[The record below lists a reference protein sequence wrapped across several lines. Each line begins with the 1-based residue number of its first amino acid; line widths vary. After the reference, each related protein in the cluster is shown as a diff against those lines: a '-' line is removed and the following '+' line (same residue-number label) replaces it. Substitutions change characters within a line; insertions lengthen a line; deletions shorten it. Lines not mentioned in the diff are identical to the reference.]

1 MFKISLKLDLE
12 EFAKKMT
19 DLEKTQVP
27 FAAQLTINELA
38 YRLSQTV
45 VRDSM
50 KKNFNKGATGWSQRA
65 SQYKPSRSKRD
76 LRATV
81 FLKGDRPYMR
91 KLIEGG
97 VVSPLKGMNNLIQPV
112 TKNYKVNK
120 YGNVTRNTIKRLS
133 SNKKTYFYGR
143 PGNKKNN
150 TYGLYKRPTKKG
162 GKFKLLLK
170 VQEKSRGQKAFW
182 DPTKESEKY
191 VHRRFTMTFN
201 KHFNKAMK
209 TAR

>member
-12 EFAKKMT
+12 EFAKNMT
-19 DLEKTQVP
+19 DLQKTQVP
-27 FAAQLTINELA
+27 FTAQLTINELA

-45 VRDSM
+45 VKDSM
-50 KKNFNKGATGWSQRA
+50 SKSFDKGATRWSRGA
-65 SQYKPSRSKRD
+65 SRYTQSRSKKD

-81 FLKGDRPYMR
+81 YLKGDRPYMR
-91 KLIEGG
+91 NLIDGG
-97 VVSPLKGMNNLIQPV
+97 IVSPLDGMSRLIQPI
-112 TKNYKVNK
+112 TNNYKVNK
-120 YGNVTRNTIKRLS
+120 YGNVPRNTLKRLA

-143 PGNKKNN
+143 PGNKKEN

-162 GKFKLLLK
+162 GKFKLLIK
-170 VQEKSRGQKAFW
+170 VEENFRTQKAFW
-182 DPTKESEKY
+182 NPTKESEKY

-201 KHFNKAMK
+201 KHFNKVMK